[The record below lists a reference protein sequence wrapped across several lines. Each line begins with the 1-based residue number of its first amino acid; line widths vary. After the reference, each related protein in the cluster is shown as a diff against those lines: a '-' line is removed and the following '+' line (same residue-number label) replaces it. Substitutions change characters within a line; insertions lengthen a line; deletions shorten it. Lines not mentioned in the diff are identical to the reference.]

1 MISVIHVVAGLR
13 QSSGGPSR
21 TVVQLCDALAGS
33 SQLDVSLLFQDKN
46 GENVVISENTYVS
59 RHPAK
64 SDSDVAIKLGIPAMQ
79 LLGNVAQQKQPE
91 IYHLHGMWSPVLHWA
106 TQCAHRKQ
114 KAIIL
119 QPRGMLEPWSL
130 GYKAWKKRIA
140 MSLYQRRDIERASL
154 LVATSEME
162 YGNLRK
168 LGFKQPVAI
177 IPNGIKLHTVSL
189 DLNKKNNST
198 AKKALFLSRIHPKKG
213 LLNLIAAWATLKP
226 ADWRLVIAGPDE
238 GGHLAEVIA
247 AAKSYGILDTID
259 FVGEVEGAAKTSIYQ
274 SAHLFILPTYSENF
288 GVVVAEALSYGLPVI
303 TTRGAPWSDIETF
316 GCGWWINIGK
326 EPLVHALKQALGLT
340 ELQLQEMGSRGRIY
354 AERYD
359 WSDIAA
365 KMTSV
370 YSWILGGAIKPDCV
384 RLD

>member
-1 MISVIHVVAGLR
+1 
-13 QSSGGPSR
+13 
-21 TVVQLCDALAGS
+21 
-33 SQLDVSLLFQDKN
+33 
-46 GENVVISENTYVS
+46 
-59 RHPAK
+59 
-64 SDSDVAIKLGIPAMQ
+64 
-79 LLGNVAQQKQPE
+79 
-91 IYHLHGMWSPVLHWA
+91 
-106 TQCAHRKQ
+106 
-114 KAIIL
+114 
-119 QPRGMLEPWSL
+119 
-130 GYKAWKKRIA
+130 
-140 MSLYQRRDIERASL
+140 
-154 LVATSEME
+154 
-162 YGNLRK
+162 
-168 LGFKQPVAI
+168 
-177 IPNGIKLHTVSL
+177 
-189 DLNKKNNST
+189 
-198 AKKALFLSRIHPKKG
+198 
-213 LLNLIAAWATLKP
+213 LNLIAAWATLKP

-238 GGHLAEVIA
+238 GGHLAEVIE
-247 AAKSYGILDTID
+247 AAKSYGVLDAVD

-274 SAHLFILPTYSENF
+274 SAHLFVLPTYSENF